1 MILSFWIELR
11 GPTKLW
17 VASIFFTML
26 GALIAWA
33 LPGYLPAIGHDAI
46 VLFAIRTLGLT
57 FFGLGLL
64 VLVPMFVT
72 LFVRARH
79 PGREAIWYDWINFA
93 GGLAGA
99 LAFAIPA
106 TLMFP
111 AFFVAYLRRPNS
123 LFPDDAVVANNLW
136 VAALFSII
144 GLAVLALIFLLLRRK
159 PHKEPKRSIQKTGG
173 AA

>member
-1 MILSFWIELR
+1 MILSFRIELR

-26 GALIAWA
+26 GVLIAWA
-33 LPGYLPAIGHDAI
+33 LPGYFPAIGQDTIA
-46 VLFAIRTLGLT
+46 LFALRALGWT

-64 VLVPMFVT
+64 VLVPMIAT
-72 LFVRARH
+72 LYVRAAH
-79 PGREAIWYDWINFA
+79 PGQEARWYEWINFA

-111 AFFVAYLRRPNS
+111 AFFWAYLARPNV
-123 LFPDDAVVANNLW
+123 LFPDDAVVTNNLW
-136 VAALFSII
+136 IAALFSII
-144 GLAVLALIFLLLRRK
+144 GLAVFALVYYLLRPKLRK
-159 PHKEPKRSIQKTGG
+159 QPKRPV
-173 AA
+173 